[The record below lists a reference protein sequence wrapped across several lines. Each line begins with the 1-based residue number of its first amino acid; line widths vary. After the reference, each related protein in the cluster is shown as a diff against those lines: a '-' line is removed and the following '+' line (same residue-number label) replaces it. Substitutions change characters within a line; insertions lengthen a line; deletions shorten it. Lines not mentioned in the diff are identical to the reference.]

1 MSWGPD
7 SPSLWLRRPLGY
19 WEAQLVCF
27 CVITIGFIIKMIFI
41 IQYHRE
47 YHDHDDHDDH
57 DDDDD
62 QMDWPPATPGPRRC
76 TCASLTHI
84 VTNQQV
90 SLSFDYQDYHLYSP

>member
-1 MSWGPD
+1 
-7 SPSLWLRRPLGY
+7 
-19 WEAQLVCF
+19 
-27 CVITIGFIIKMIFI
+27 MIFI

-47 YHDHDDHDDH
+47 YHDDDYHDDHDDDDHDDH
-57 DDDDD
+57 DDHDD

-90 SLSFDYQDYHLYSP
+90 SLSFDYQDYHLYSLLL